1 MKLSLLSVGLVF
13 SISAFAASNDFSVE
27 DIGVG
32 AMKITKVTVTKEGQR
47 KHTDLAVDELF
58 NQINGRT
65 EKQKYMELFKS
76 SPYPGSSHKGLD
88 FSERSF
94 SIQKLK
100 ATGESFKRVK
110 FKLEGFGPSATTPLT
125 NKIEAQC
132 DVTMSSK
139 ITGDVDL
146 HYNPYMVLE
155 CNDHIILDENGQS
168 NLKSFLSNLFGA
180 QLAQINATVLTVDSE
195 VVPLTGEV
203 DKEDVSSVYNN
214 YGISIISEANND
226 KKAKLKKVSK
236 SRKK

>member
-1 MKLSLLSVGLVF
+1 
-13 SISAFAASNDFSVE
+13 
-27 DIGVG
+27 
-32 AMKITKVTVTKEGQR
+32 
-47 KHTDLAVDELF
+47 
-58 NQINGRT
+58 
-65 EKQKYMELFKS
+65 
-76 SPYPGSSHKGLD
+76 
-88 FSERSF
+88 
-94 SIQKLK
+94 
-100 ATGESFKRVK
+100 
-110 FKLEGFGPSATTPLT
+110 
-125 NKIEAQC
+125 
-132 DVTMSSK
+132 MSSK